1 MGPNPASFIK
11 ITFCKVCVILYMCS
25 VVVVVVVVS
34 YPEGEDDL

>member
-11 ITFCKVCVILYMCS
+11 ITFCKVCVILYMCFF
-25 VVVVVVVVS
+25 VVVVS

>member
-25 VVVVVVVVS
+25 VVVVVVS